1 MVVVGLVGNR
11 QPMDRLAASARHQH
25 VHNGAVVYEWDQ
37 SLTEVN
43 VYARVPEGVRAKQIY
58 CDIRADGLAFGIG
71 ANKPYLDVRVRTATG
86 DGRRRGRARVSV
98 PRSPPARILAG
109 APAD

>member
-1 MVVVGLVGNR
+1 MVVGNR